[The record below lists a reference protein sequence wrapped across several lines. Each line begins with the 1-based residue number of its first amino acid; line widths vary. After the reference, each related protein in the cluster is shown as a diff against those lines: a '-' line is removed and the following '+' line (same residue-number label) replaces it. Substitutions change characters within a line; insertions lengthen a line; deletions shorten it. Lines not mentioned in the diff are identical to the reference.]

1 MWAIIGTVCTGA
13 IISFFEIPPLVKKK
27 CWKEIVIFILLLLV
41 GMTLSILI
49 IKDITI
55 PTPIDWITKIYS
67 PLAHFMDRILS

>member
-1 MWAIIGTVCTGA
+1 
-13 IISFFEIPPLVKKK
+13 
-27 CWKEIVIFILLLLV
+27 LLLV

-49 IKDITI
+49 IKDISI